1 MVLGGVDCDSQV
13 LNRPWR
19 NVRYTS
25 SRHPPEIIFKTTQG
39 QIEPG
44 KTRSQQ
50 GGLSRCI
57 QGKIGHLTID
67 AADKYIFFFHSVL

>member
-1 MVLGGVDCDSQV
+1 MNQQNNVVLEGVDCDSQV

-25 SRHPPEIIFKTTQG
+25 SLRLPEIIIKTTRG

-44 KTRSQQ
+44 KACSQQ
-50 GGLSRCI
+50 GGC
-57 QGKIGHLTID
+57 Q
-67 AADKYIFFFHSVL
+67 AAFKEK